1 MKSETSIG
9 RRAWLMGAAA
19 LALAGVV
26 PVAGAVEEGARV
38 HRLVIHVDEND
49 PKRMNLALNNARNII
64 AYYQEK
70 GEEVQ
75 IEIVAYGP
83 GLHMLRADTSPVKAR
98 IRSFAQNFEGM
109 VAFKACGNTKRNME
123 RQGGKPVELLPEAEV
138 VPAGVVWLMER
149 QEQGWSYV
157 RP

>member
-1 MKSETSIG
+1 MLKRYFTPI
-9 RRAWLMGAAA
+9 AAA
-19 LALAGVV
+19 LALFTLLAPLSPAQAAGD
-26 PVAGAVEEGARV
+26 GN

-49 PKRMNLALNNARNII
+49 KSRMNLAMNNAANVD
-64 AYYQEK
+64 AYYKEK

-83 GLHMLRADTSPVKAR
+83 GLHMLRADTSPVKDR
-98 IRSFAQNFEGM
+98 IRSFGQNFDNIS
-109 VAFKACGNTKRNME
+109 FKACGNTMKKMSKK
-123 RQGGKPVELLPEAEV
+123 GPFTLVSEAQK
-138 VPAGVVWLMER
+138 VPSGVIWLMER